1 MKSFF
6 VALKSFTVG
15 NRTFKVCLTLKT
27 SPMTASRSDCS
38 REPADEIPAVAED
51 EAGGGVIGEDAA
63 ASSPKLMEV
72 LFTRPNMST
81 DS

>member
-1 MKSFF
+1 
-6 VALKSFTVG
+6 
-15 NRTFKVCLTLKT
+15 
-27 SPMTASRSDCS
+27 MTASRSDCS